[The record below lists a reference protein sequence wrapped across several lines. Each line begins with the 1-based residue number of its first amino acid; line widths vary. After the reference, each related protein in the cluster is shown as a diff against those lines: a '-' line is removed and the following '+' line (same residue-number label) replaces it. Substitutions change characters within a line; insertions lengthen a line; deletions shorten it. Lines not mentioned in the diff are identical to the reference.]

1 MDKWSGNMFRSLV
14 ILFCIAFIALA
25 SCNRPGNRKAKNEA
39 KEGISAAAEEV
50 KVLAI
55 AGSNDLIMWDTL
67 SGGIYIARNEL
78 DFIPLPGNMAI
89 LEAPDLKTGRL
100 RTYLPVMILSKPLEV
115 NEKVNVKIIGCFVVE
130 RNRKLEQTL
139 IAVPEDERLR
149 SIHVEHF
156 VDFITDYEPVRN
168 ILQHW
173 LLYYRPSQNVR
184 MVGWKDEQYA
194 GYLISSLRYGN
205 QQRDQ

>member
-1 MDKWSGNMFRSLV
+1 MDKWSENMFRSLAM
-14 ILFCIAFIALA
+14 LFCISFILWA
-25 SCNRPGNRKAKNEA
+25 SCDRQGQRKTAEQAKA
-39 KEGISAAAEEV
+39 GISPAAEEV
-50 KVLAI
+50 KVLAT

-67 SGGIYIARNEL
+67 AGGIYIARNEL
-78 DFIPLPGNMAI
+78 DFLPLPGNMAI

-100 RTYLPVMILSKPLEV
+100 QTYLPVMILSKPLEV
-115 NEKVNVKIIGCFVVE
+115 NEKINVKIIGCFVVE
-130 RNRKLEQTL
+130 RNRKIEQTL
-139 IAVPEDERLR
+139 IAIPVDERQQ
-149 SIHVEHF
+149 SIRVEHF

-205 QQRDQ
+205 QQHDQ